1 MNENCIPFFYLIF
14 QVFSESSISEY
25 SVEENIIS
33 AQKREVWNVIWHSL
47 YFFFLFDLILDMN
60 VVTAAWQI
68 TIDTKQHYK
77 FMGRNIDMISL
88 IKLYTE
94 DGKVVRHEDMYV
106 VRI

>member
-1 MNENCIPFFYLIF
+1 MDI
-14 QVFSESSISEY
+14 
-25 SVEENIIS
+25 
-33 AQKREVWNVIWHSL
+33 
-47 YFFFLFDLILDMN
+47 
-60 VVTAAWQI
+60 VTAAWQI